1 MNGKE
6 IKIVGENTEEYLCV
20 FGISLCL
27 WNRQRF
33 FKQGKS
39 LQIIK
44 IYISDFIKINT
55 VQVHH
60 QAPLREE
67 KGRLQMEEKYLIAS
81 ISQKTHLKCIKNFIN
96 QFKKVV
102 KRATGLNRKFTKR
115 ISEFPVNKK
124 ICITL
129 FRNPQGAN
137 TKIPP
142 KSQNKNRK
150 ERSCFGGI

>member
-1 MNGKE
+1 M
-6 IKIVGENTEEYLCV
+6 
-20 FGISLCL
+20 CL

-81 ISQKTHLKCIKNFIN
+81 ISQKTHLKCIKNFI
-96 QFKKVV
+96 
-102 KRATGLNRKFTKR
+102 RGLSENKIKFYLIK
-115 ISEFPVNKK
+115 
-124 ICITL
+124 
-129 FRNPQGAN
+129 
-137 TKIPP
+137 
-142 KSQNKNRK
+142 
-150 ERSCFGGI
+150 